1 MSPAFSLETKMNTID
16 FGGRLAIHPG
26 EALYLVGYSRTLQG
40 AKKTARNLIYR
51 NAYPLPLTI
60 VAGHQRVLVR
70 DLMRLTGNEESVS
83 LAAVAPPT
91 PKRRSPGRPR
101 KLATTVGAGHEQ

>member
-1 MSPAFSLETKMNTID
+1 MHTID

-51 NAYPLPLTI
+51 NAYPLPLTL

-70 DLMRLTGNEESVS
+70 DLMRITGMEESVS
-83 LAAVAPPT
+83 LAAVAPVSPV
-91 PKRRSPGRPR
+91 KRGPGRPR
-101 KLATTVGAGHEQ
+101 KTAPSSGTGHEQ

>member
-1 MSPAFSLETKMNTID
+1 MNNID

-60 VAGHQRVLVR
+60 IAGNQRVLVR
-70 DLMRLTGNEESVS
+70 DIMRLTGNEESVS
-83 LAAVAPPT
+83 LAAVAPAT
-91 PKRRSPGRPR
+91 PKRRGPGRPR
-101 KLATTVGAGHEQ
+101 KLAPPLGGAHEQ

>member
-1 MSPAFSLETKMNTID
+1 MSTID

-40 AKKTARNLIYR
+40 AKKTASNLIYR
-51 NAYPLPLTI
+51 NVFPLPLTI
-60 VAGHQRVLVR
+60 IAGNQRVLVR
-70 DLMRLTGNEESVS
+70 DIMRLTGNEESVS
-83 LAAVAPPT
+83 LPAVAPPT

-101 KLATTVGAGHEQ
+101 KLATTVSGR

>member
-1 MSPAFSLETKMNTID
+1 MNTID

-40 AKKTARNLIYR
+40 AKKTAPNLIYR

-60 VAGHQRVLVR
+60 VAGTGHFLMGNVQLGLLGNLLLGSIPGVLLGAYLSHRTPDSWLRKGIAVV
-70 DLMRLTGNEESVS
+70 LSAVGVKLLLT
-83 LAAVAPPT
+83 
-91 PKRRSPGRPR
+91 
-101 KLATTVGAGHEQ
+101 

>member
-1 MSPAFSLETKMNTID
+1 MNTID

-51 NAYPLPLTI
+51 NAYPLPLTM
-60 VAGHQRVLVR
+60 VAGNLRVLVR
-70 DLMRLTGNEESVS
+70 DIMRVTGNEESVS

-91 PKRRSPGRPR
+91 PKRRGPGRPR
-101 KLATTVGAGHEQ
+101 KLALTSPGGAAHEQ

>member
-1 MSPAFSLETKMNTID
+1 MNTID

-60 VAGHQRVLVR
+60 VAGQQRVLVR

-83 LAAVAPPT
+83 LAAVAPATPT
-91 PKRRSPGRPR
+91 RRGPGRPR
-101 KLATTVGAGHEQ
+101 KTTKLSGDGHDEQ

>member
-1 MSPAFSLETKMNTID
+1 MNTID

-51 NAYPLPLTI
+51 NAYPLPLTM
-60 VAGHQRVLVR
+60 VAGNLRVLVR
-70 DLMRLTGNEESVS
+70 DIMRVTGNEESVS
-83 LAAVAPPT
+83 LAAVAPPHPET
-91 PKRRSPGRPR
+91 AWSWPS
-101 KLATTVGAGHEQ
+101 AQAGANVPWRCCP

>member
-1 MSPAFSLETKMNTID
+1 MSPALSLETKMNTID

-60 VAGHQRVLVR
+60 VAGQQRVLVR

-91 PKRRSPGRPR
+91 PKRRGPGRPR
-101 KLATTVGAGHEQ
+101 KLAPTVGANHE